1 MTAFAGAE
9 GRGDRPVRRRS
20 RFTLARARAEP
31 LALSENRFRHDRGIG
46 RGGDATLPMLTP
58 RGGRSLVRLG
68 MWTLIR
74 TLLVALALTG
84 FIGQTTA
91 LAAPSA
97 TMAPAAASMD
107 MSDCCPDCPET
118 GAPASDPASKSRVPC
133 QDMSPA
139 CLAKMGC
146 AAAAIPLPTS
156 AVLKTPIR
164 PSRLAG
170 ARPADTDRDGAGPP
184 PLQGPPK
191 LQA

>member
-1 MTAFAGAE
+1 
-9 GRGDRPVRRRS
+9 
-20 RFTLARARAEP
+20 
-31 LALSENRFRHDRGIG
+31 
-46 RGGDATLPMLTP
+46 
-58 RGGRSLVRLG
+58 

-84 FIGQTTA
+84 FIGQSMAHAT
-91 LAAPSA
+91 PSA
-97 TMAPAAASMD
+97 AMGPSMAMAPAAAAAMD

>member
-1 MTAFAGAE
+1 
-9 GRGDRPVRRRS
+9 
-20 RFTLARARAEP
+20 
-31 LALSENRFRHDRGIG
+31 
-46 RGGDATLPMLTP
+46 
-58 RGGRSLVRLG
+58 

-84 FIGQTTA
+84 FIGQSTA
-91 LAAPSA
+91 HATPSAAMAPSMA
-97 TMAPAAASMD
+97 MAPAAAMD

-118 GAPASDPASKSRVPC
+118 GAPASDPASKSKAPC

-146 AAAAIPLPTS
+146 AAAAAIPLPTS

-164 PSRLAG
+164 TSRLAG
-170 ARPADTDRDGAGPP
+170 VRPADTDRDGAGPP

-191 LQA
+191 PQA

>member
-1 MTAFAGAE
+1 
-9 GRGDRPVRRRS
+9 
-20 RFTLARARAEP
+20 
-31 LALSENRFRHDRGIG
+31 
-46 RGGDATLPMLTP
+46 MLTP

-84 FIGQTTA
+84 FIGQSAAHATPSA
-91 LAAPSA
+91 AMAPSRA
-97 TMAPAAASMD
+97 TVPAAAMD

-118 GAPASDPASKSRVPC
+118 GAPASDPASKSKAPC

-146 AAAAIPLPTS
+146 AAAAAIPLPTS

-164 PSRLAG
+164 TSRLAG

-191 LQA
+191 PQA